1 MTFSAKILLKSAAL
15 AVATVSTTA
24 IVAAPAVAQSRT
36 SVAVANYE
44 AAVVQSQAYQV
55 AVNQMKT
62 TYKADIDATNA
73 RAASLQTEI
82 KPLVDAYNAA
92 VQQPGATQQTVQ
104 PQAQALQQK
113 RTAGQRELQQ
123 LQRRVTLATAYVEEQ
138 VGKQLNAAIRTA
150 MTAKK
155 VDLVLQPQAVVA
167 REPYVDITA
176 DIVTELNKLVP
187 SASIT
192 PPAGWQPG
200 QQNQQAAQ
208 PAAAQPAAA
217 QPSGR

>member
-1 MTFSAKILLKSAAL
+1 MTLSAKTLLKSAAL
-15 AVATVSTTA
+15 AIATVSTSVVVT
-24 IVAAPAVAQSRT
+24 APATAQSRT
-36 SVAVANYE
+36 SIAVANYE
-44 AAVVQSQAYQV
+44 AAVVQSQAYQN

-73 RAASLQTEI
+73 RATALQTEI

-92 VQQPGATQQTVQ
+92 VQQPGANAQTVQ

-113 RTAGQRELQQ
+113 RNTGQQELAQ

-138 VGKQLNAAIRTA
+138 VGKQLNAAIRAA

-167 REPYVDITA
+167 REPYVDITQ
-176 DIVTELNKLVP
+176 DIVAELNKLIP
-187 SASIT
+187 SAQIV
-192 PPAGWQPG
+192 PPAGWKPG
-200 QQNQQAAQ
+200 QAQQQAQ
-208 PAAAQPAAA
+208 QQPAAA

>member
-1 MTFSAKILLKSAAL
+1 MTLSAKTLLKSAAL
-15 AVATVSTTA
+15 AIATVSTAAVVT
-24 IVAAPAVAQSRT
+24 APATAQSRT
-36 SVAVANYE
+36 SIAVANYE
-44 AAVVQSQAYQV
+44 AAVVQSQAYQN

-73 RAASLQTEI
+73 RATALQTEI

-113 RTAGQRELQQ
+113 RTAGQQELAQ

-138 VGKQLNAAIRTA
+138 VGKQLNAAIRAA

-155 VDLVLQPQAVVA
+155 VDLVLQPQAVIA
-167 REPYVDITA
+167 REPYVDITK
-176 DIVTELNKLVP
+176 DIVAELNKLVP
-187 SASIT
+187 SAQIV
-192 PPAGWQPG
+192 PPAGWKPG
-200 QQNQQAAQ
+200 QTQQQAQ
-208 PAAAQPAAA
+208 QQPAAA

>member
-1 MTFSAKILLKSAAL
+1 MTIFTKTVLKSAAL
-15 AVATVSTTA
+15 ALATVSMPA
-24 IVAAPAVAQSRT
+24 MMASPAAAQSRT
-36 SVAVANYE
+36 SIAVANYE
-44 AAVVQSQAYQV
+44 AAVVQSQAYQT
-55 AVNQMKT
+55 AVEQMKT

-73 RAASLQTEI
+73 RATALQTEI

-92 VQQPGATQQTVQ
+92 VQQPGATPQSVQ
-104 PQAQALQQK
+104 PQAQALQTK
-113 RTAGQRELQQ
+113 RQSGQQELARLQQ
-123 LQRRVTLATAYVEEQ
+123 RVTLATAYVEEQ
-138 VGKQLNAAIRTA
+138 VAAKLNDAIKAAMKA
-150 MTAKK
+150 QK

-176 DIVTELNKLVP
+176 AIVTQLNAMVP

-200 QQNQQAAQ
+200 QAQQQAQ
-208 PAAAQPAAA
+208 QPAAA

>member
-1 MTFSAKILLKSAAL
+1 MTFSVKILLKSAAL
-15 AVATVSTTA
+15 AMTTVATAALVT
-24 IVAAPAVAQSRT
+24 APAAAQSRT
-36 SVAVANYE
+36 SIAVANYE
-44 AAVVQSQAYQV
+44 SAVVQSQAYQN

-73 RAASLQTEI
+73 RATSLQTEI

-113 RTAGQRELQQ
+113 RQTGQRELAQ

-138 VGKQLNAAIRTA
+138 VGKQLNTAIRAA

-176 DIVTELNKLVP
+176 DIVAELNKLVP
-187 SASIT
+187 SAQIV

-200 QQNQQAAQ
+200 QQNQQAQQQQ
-208 PAAAQPAAA
+208 PAA